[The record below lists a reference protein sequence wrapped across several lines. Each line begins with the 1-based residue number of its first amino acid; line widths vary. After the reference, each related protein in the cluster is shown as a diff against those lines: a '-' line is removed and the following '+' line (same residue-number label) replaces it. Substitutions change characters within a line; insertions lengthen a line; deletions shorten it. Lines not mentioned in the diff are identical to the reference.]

1 MQYRFSE
8 IAAAVTGQAHISNP
22 SAEVIEHLLLDSRQI
37 IFPELALFFAIP
49 GIRNNGHDF
58 IPACYQAGV
67 RNFVVSEPVDYTIY
81 PLGNFL
87 LVKNTVEAL
96 QQLALHHRQR
106 FQLPV
111 IGITGSNGKTIVK
124 EWLFQLLH
132 PDYAIVRSPRSYNSQ
147 AGVPLSVWEINPK
160 HQLGIF
166 EAGISHAGEMPPLA
180 AIIRCNLGV
189 FTNLGAAHREGFA
202 SEAQKLQEKLLL
214 FQHCD
219 CVVYCRDDE
228 KVDAAI
234 HALAKP
240 SLTWSKNGHPA
251 DLSIQSIYLN
261 GQQAN
266 ITADFRGAASQITL
280 PFNDAISIE
289 NALHCWAVLLHFGLD
304 PLVIRERML
313 RLEPVAMRLELKEGG
328 KDCILVNDSYSAD
341 FTSLKLALQFLN
353 QNAQGRSQT
362 LIITDI
368 LQSGEPPKIL
378 FEKIAQLIQ
387 QQAINRVIG
396 IGKEAALLRQFLPS
410 HIRQHFFDHTEALL
424 QALPALDFAYEAI
437 LLKGARTFGLER
449 VADVLSRQVHQT
461 ILEINLSAMSHNLRA
476 YSRALQPGVRL
487 MAMVKASAYGAG
499 SKEVARLLELL
510 RTDCFCVAYADEGA
524 ELREAGIL
532 TPILVLNPEPG
543 AFEQMLRHQLEP
555 KVYSIRQLQELT
567 NFLAHR
573 NAMLPIHLSI
583 DTGMHRLGFDQH
595 EIEPLC
601 AFLRERPDL
610 EVRSVFSHLAAS
622 EDPQHDD
629 FTHEQARRFAHAYE
643 QLIAVLGYRPI
654 RHLLNSNGIT
664 RFPQYQM
671 DMVRLGIGL
680 YGIDVSNTLPEPLE
694 IVFSLHATISQIKD
708 IAPGETIGYGRRA
721 KAEKPLRSAT
731 ISIGYADGLPR
742 AAGNGRFSVMVHD
755 QMAPILGGVC
765 MDMCMIDVTHIPK
778 AAEGDRV
785 TIFGKTPQIEHLA
798 EAAGTIP
805 YELFTGIA
813 PRVKR
818 VYVQE

>member
-1 MQYRFSE
+1 
-8 IAAAVTGQAHISNP
+8 
-22 SAEVIEHLLLDSRQI
+22 L
-37 IFPELALFFAIP
+37 
-49 GIRNNGHDF
+49 
-58 IPACYQAGV
+58 PA
-67 RNFVVSEPVDYTIY
+67 N
-81 PLGNFL
+81 
-87 LVKNTVEAL
+87 
-96 QQLALHHRQR
+96 
-106 FQLPV
+106 
-111 IGITGSNGKTIVK
+111 
-124 EWLFQLLH
+124 
-132 PDYAIVRSPRSYNSQ
+132 
-147 AGVPLSVWEINPK
+147 
-160 HQLGIF
+160 
-166 EAGISHAGEMPPLA
+166 
-180 AIIRCNLGV
+180 
-189 FTNLGAAHREGFA
+189 
-202 SEAQKLQEKLLL
+202 
-214 FQHCD
+214 
-219 CVVYCRDDE
+219 
-228 KVDAAI
+228 
-234 HALAKP
+234 
-240 SLTWSKNGHPA
+240 
-251 DLSIQSIYLN
+251 
-261 GQQAN
+261 
-266 ITADFRGAASQITL
+266 
-280 PFNDAISIE
+280 
-289 NALHCWAVLLHFGLD
+289 
-304 PLVIRERML
+304 
-313 RLEPVAMRLELKEGG
+313 
-328 KDCILVNDSYSAD
+328 
-341 FTSLKLALQFLN
+341 
-353 QNAQGRSQT
+353 
-362 LIITDI
+362 
-368 LQSGEPPKIL
+368 
-378 FEKIAQLIQ
+378 
-387 QQAINRVIG
+387 
-396 IGKEAALLRQFLPS
+396 
-410 HIRQHFFDHTEALL
+410 IRQHFFEHTEALL

-461 ILEINLSAMSHNLRA
+461 ILEINLSAMAHNLRA

-555 KVYSIRQLQELT
+555 KVYSLRQLQELT

-573 NAMLPIHLSI
+573 NAVLPIHLSI

-601 AFLRERPDL
+601 AFLRQRPGL

-643 QLIAVLGYRPI
+643 QLIEVLGYRPI